1 MKAITM
7 IAVLVAAQ
15 LAGAEEVVQLDGGQL
30 ERSGIEVG
38 AVDVEDFADLVPV
51 VGQLVRAPGSTL
63 TLKTVVGGRVE
74 SLETAPGE
82 RVRRG
87 QVLFVLHSHELLTM
101 QGELL
106 RASERL
112 KLAEKRVEAGRELLA
127 IEGISRLDLEVRE
140 QEAFVAR
147 LDYTTLREEL
157 LDHGMPVEAIDK
169 ALETKTPDAHLP
181 VVSPTD
187 GVVLDLL
194 VQQHE
199 WVQEF
204 APLVV
209 VGDPQRIELEL
220 QIAPNQATS
229 VSAGDVIE
237 FAPVV
242 RPEAMGSATV
252 ITQVPQVDPESR
264 TVLVR
269 ARIDKGSPA
278 CFPGA
283 FVQGTL
289 THGAGR
295 QSLAVPESAV
305 ITVDGRE
312 VVFVQAGEGRFAMR
326 PVTIGVEANGRR
338 EIVDGLAAGE
348 EVAVSGVF
356 LLKSALVRGGEGG
369 E

>member
-15 LAGAEEVVQLDGGQL
+15 LAGAEDVVQLDGAQL
-30 ERSGIEVG
+30 DRAGIEVRPVAMEEFG
-38 AVDVEDFADLVPV
+38 NLVPV

-74 SLETAPGE
+74 SLDTAPGE
-82 RVRRG
+82 RVSRG
-87 QVLFVLHSHELLTM
+87 QVLFSLHSHELLAM

-147 LDYTTLREEL
+147 LDYETRREEL
-157 LDHGMPVEAIDK
+157 LDHGLPADALEK
-169 ALETKTPDAHLP
+169 ALETRTPDAHLP
-181 VVSPTD
+181 VFSPID
-187 GVVLDLL
+187 GVVLDLF
-194 VQQHE
+194 VQEHE

-220 QIAPNQATS
+220 QIAPDQASS
-229 VSAGDVIE
+229 VAAGDIIE

-242 RPEAMGSATV
+242 RPDALGTATV

-264 TVLVR
+264 TVRVR
-269 ARIDKGSPA
+269 ARIDKGSPGS
-278 CFPGA
+278 FPGA

-289 THGAGR
+289 VHGAAR
-295 QSLAVPESAV
+295 RSLAVPDSAV
-305 ITVDGRE
+305 ITVDGRDA
-312 VVFVQAGEGRFAMR
+312 VFVRTGEGQFAMR
-326 PVTIGVEANGRR
+326 PVTTGLQTQGRR
-338 EIVDGLAAGE
+338 EVVEGLAVGE
-348 EVAVSGVF
+348 EVATSGVF
-356 LLKSALVRGGEGG
+356 LLKSALVRGAEGG